1 MALPSQHRLK
11 RRQDFD
17 WVYRTGTR
25 RRATHLHLVAV
36 QDPTPLAGGPHE
48 SRFGI
53 SISKKVSKL
62 AVVRNRLK
70 RQVKAALRS
79 LLPQLQP
86 GWSVVIVVRSS
97 LLECDYWQILREL
110 EQLLRKSEVIRGDS
124 GNSIL

>member
-1 MALPSQHRLK
+1 VALPSQHRLK

-17 WVYRTGTR
+17 WVYQTGIR
-25 RRATHLHLVAV
+25 RRATHLHVVAV
-36 QDPTPLAGGPHE
+36 QALTPVAGGPIE

-79 LLPQLQP
+79 LLPRLQP
-86 GWSVVIVVRSS
+86 GWSVVIVVRSG
-97 LLECDYWQILREL
+97 LIECDYWQILREL
-110 EQLLRKSEVIRGDS
+110 EQLLRKSEVIRGD
-124 GNSIL
+124 